1 MKRNCHTELVEV
13 YSWLKKRNSNLMK
26 SISVFCG
33 SSEGND
39 EQIISEAYQ
48 LGETLA
54 QQSIALVY
62 GAAKIGIM
70 GKVAQ
75 GVIDNKGEAIG
86 IIPIFLKTKEIVHT
100 ELTELIITD
109 NMHDRKVI
117 MYEKSDGF
125 IIIPGGFG
133 TMDEFFEIT
142 TWGQLGL
149 HTKPIGILNTNG
161 YYNALIAQCKMMV
174 DRGFLKQENLE
185 AVVVDTTIDGLLE
198 KMNNYK
204 PLPAPKW
211 LNREGL

>member
-1 MKRNCHTELVEV
+1 MN
-13 YSWLKKRNSNLMK
+13 

-39 EQIISEAYQ
+39 PEIIEESYR
-48 LGETLA
+48 LGHIFVKQNIT
-54 QQSIALVY
+54 LVY
-62 GAAKIGIM
+62 GGSKIGIM
-70 GKVAQ
+70 GKVAEAVINGNGKTI
-75 GVIDNKGEAIG
+75 GVIPA
-86 IIPIFLKTKEIVHT
+86 FLKTKEIVNNQ
-100 ELTELIITD
+100 LTELIVTQ

-117 MYEKSDGF
+117 MYDKSDGF

-149 HTKPIGILNTNG
+149 HTKPIGILNING
-161 YYNALIAQCKMMV
+161 YYNALIEQFKMMV
-174 DRGFLKQENLE
+174 NRGFLKQENLE
-185 AVVVDTTIDGLLE
+185 AVVIDTTIEGLLD

-211 LNREGL
+211 LNKEGL

>member
-1 MKRNCHTELVEV
+1 
-13 YSWLKKRNSNLMK
+13 MK

-39 EQIISEAYQ
+39 PKIVEQAYE
-48 LGETLA
+48 LGKHLA
-54 QQSIALVY
+54 INNIVLVY

-70 GKVAQ
+70 GQVAKGAIDFKGQ
-75 GVIDNKGEAIG
+75 TIGVIPE
-86 IIPIFLKTKEIVHT
+86 FLRTKEIVNN
-100 ELTELIITD
+100 ELTELIVTQ

-125 IIIPGGFG
+125 MIIPGGFG

-149 HTKPIGILNTNG
+149 HSKPIGILNIND
-161 YYNALIAQCKMMV
+161 YYDALISQCKMMV
-174 DRGFLKQENLE
+174 KRGFLKQEHFD
-185 AVVVDTTIDGLLE
+185 AVVIDTTMIGLLD
-198 KMNNYK
+198 KMENYV

-211 LNREGL
+211 LNKEGL

>member
-1 MKRNCHTELVEV
+1 MN
-13 YSWLKKRNSNLMK
+13 

-39 EQIISEAYQ
+39 KDIISTAFE
-48 LGETLA
+48 LGKTLA
-54 QQSIALVY
+54 ERQITLVY

-70 GKVAQ
+70 GKVAG
-75 GVIDNKGEAIG
+75 GVIENGGETIG
-86 IIPIFLKTKEIVHT
+86 VIPTFLKTKEIVHT
-100 ELTELIITD
+100 ELTELITTE
-109 NMHDRKVI
+109 NMHDRKII

-149 HTKPIGILNTNG
+149 HTKPIGILNING
-161 YYNALIAQCKMMV
+161 YYNPLLEQCKVMV
-174 DRGFLKQENLE
+174 KRGFLKQENLD
-185 AVVVDTTIDGLLE
+185 AVVVDDTIDGLLN

-211 LNREGL
+211 LKKEGL

>member
-1 MKRNCHTELVEV
+1 
-13 YSWLKKRNSNLMK
+13 MK

-39 EQIISEAYQ
+39 EEIITTAYA
-48 LGETLA
+48 LGKEFA
-54 QQSIALVY
+54 QKNITLVY

-70 GKVAQ
+70 GKVAE
-75 GVIDNKGEAIG
+75 GVIENGGKTIG
-86 IIPIFLKTKEIVHT
+86 IIPTFLKTKEIVNT
-100 ELTELIITD
+100 ELTELIVTQ
-109 NMHDRKVI
+109 NMHDRKVK

-149 HTKPIGILNTNG
+149 HAKPIGILNIKG
-161 YYNALIAQCKMMV
+161 YYDALITQCEIMV
-174 DRGFLKQENLE
+174 QRGFLKQENLD
-185 AVVVDTTIDGLLE
+185 AVVVDTTIEGLFDKL
-198 KMNNYK
+198 NNYK

-211 LNREGL
+211 LNKERL

>member
-1 MKRNCHTELVEV
+1 
-13 YSWLKKRNSNLMK
+13 MK

-39 EQIISEAYQ
+39 PEIISEAYL

-54 QQSIALVY
+54 KRDIALVY

-75 GVIDNKGEAIG
+75 GTLDNGGGVIG
-86 IIPIFLKTKEIVHT
+86 IIPVFLKTKEIVNT
-100 ELTELIITD
+100 ELTELIVTD

-125 IIIPGGFG
+125 MIIPGGFG

-161 YYNALIAQCKMMV
+161 YYDALIAQCKMMV
-174 DRGFLKQENLE
+174 ERGFLKQENLD
-185 AVVVDTTIDGLLE
+185 AVVIDVTIEGLLE
-198 KMNNYK
+198 QMNNYK

-211 LNREGL
+211 LNKESL

>member
-1 MKRNCHTELVEV
+1 
-13 YSWLKKRNSNLMK
+13 MK

-39 EQIISEAYQ
+39 SKIISEAYA
-48 LGETLA
+48 LGKTLA
-54 QQSIALVY
+54 QSDITLVY

-70 GKVAQ
+70 GTVAQ
-75 GVIDNKGEAIG
+75 GTLDANGKIIGVI
-86 IIPIFLKTKEIVHT
+86 PHFLKTKEIVHT
-100 ELTELIITD
+100 ELAELIVTD

-117 MYEKSDGF
+117 MYDKSDGF

-149 HTKPIGILNTNG
+149 HTKPIGILNVNG
-161 YYNALIAQCKMMV
+161 YYDALIAQCKMMV
-174 DRGFLKQENLE
+174 ARGFLKQENLD
-185 AVVVDTTIDGLLE
+185 AVVVDTTIVGLLK
-198 KMNNYK
+198 KMKNYV

-211 LNREGL
+211 LNKERL

>member
-1 MKRNCHTELVEV
+1 
-13 YSWLKKRNSNLMK
+13 MK

-39 EQIISEAYQ
+39 KDIINTAFKLGKALAERQI
-48 LGETLA
+48 T
-54 QQSIALVY
+54 LVY

-70 GKVAQ
+70 GKVAE
-75 GVIDNKGEAIG
+75 GVIENGGEIIG
-86 IIPIFLKTKEIVHT
+86 VIPTFLKTKEIVHT
-100 ELTELIITD
+100 ELTELITTE
-109 NMHDRKVI
+109 NMHDRKII

-149 HTKPIGILNTNG
+149 HTKPIGILNING
-161 YYNALIAQCKMMV
+161 YYDSLLEQCKVMV
-174 DRGFLKQENLE
+174 NRGFLKQGNLD
-185 AVVVDTTIDGLLE
+185 AVVVDNTIDGLLN

-211 LNREGL
+211 LNKEGL

>member
-1 MKRNCHTELVEV
+1 MKN
-13 YSWLKKRNSNLMK
+13 
-26 SISVFCG
+26 ISVFCG

-39 EQIISEAYQ
+39 QKIIAEAYQ
-48 LGETLA
+48 LGNTLA
-54 QQSIALVY
+54 YKDITLVY

-70 GKVAQ
+70 GKVAD
-75 GVIDNKGEAIG
+75 GVLDNKGSVIG
-86 IIPIFLKTKEIVHT
+86 VIPHFLKTKEIVHT
-100 ELTELIITD
+100 QLTELIVTD

-161 YYNALIAQCKMMV
+161 YYDALITQCKMMV
-174 DRGFLKQENLE
+174 ERGFLKQENLD

-198 KMNNYK
+198 KMNNYV

-211 LNREGL
+211 LNKDRL

>member
-1 MKRNCHTELVEV
+1 
-13 YSWLKKRNSNLMK
+13 MK

-39 EQIISEAYQ
+39 KQIINEAYQ
-48 LGETLA
+48 LGKTLA
-54 QQSIALVY
+54 EQDMALVY

-75 GVIDNKGEAIG
+75 GVIDCNGKVIG
-86 IIPIFLKTKEIVHT
+86 IIPTFLKTKEIVHT
-100 ELTELIITD
+100 ELTELIVTD

-149 HTKPIGILNTNG
+149 HIKPIGILNTNG
-161 YYNALIAQCKMMV
+161 YYDALIVQCKMMV
-174 DRGFLKQENLE
+174 DRGFLKQENLD
-185 AVVVDTTIDGLLE
+185 AVVVDTTIDGLLD

-211 LNREGL
+211 LNKEGL

>member
-1 MKRNCHTELVEV
+1 MN
-13 YSWLKKRNSNLMK
+13 

-33 SSEGND
+33 SSDGND
-39 EQIISEAYQ
+39 EKIISEAYQ
-48 LGETLA
+48 LGHVLA
-54 QQSIALVY
+54 IRNIALVY

-70 GKVAQ
+70 GRVAQ
-75 GVIDNKGEAIG
+75 GVIDSRGEVIG
-86 IIPIFLKTKEIVHT
+86 IIPVFLKTKEIVHT
-100 ELTELIITD
+100 ELTELIVTE

-149 HTKPIGILNTNG
+149 HTKPIGILNING
-161 YYNALIAQCKMMV
+161 YYDALIAQCKMMV
-174 DRGFLKQENLE
+174 ERGFLKQENLD
-185 AVVVDTTIDGLLE
+185 AVVVDSTIGGLLE

-211 LNREGL
+211 LNKEGL